1 VSVLPEEA
9 PRLVEMRGISKRFGG
24 VVALENVDLSADRG
38 EVVALLGDNGA
49 GKSTLMNILSGALR
63 SDRGSISLAGEPA
76 RIERPRDAKDLG
88 IETVYQDLAL
98 CDNVDVPTNLFL
110 GREIMRRVPGTPIR
124 VFAKRRM
131 THMTRQ
137 FLNQLQIELSDLGVP
152 VRFLS
157 GGQRQ
162 SIAIAKAV
170 SNQAKVVILDE
181 PTAALGVAQTENVL
195 SLVKNLRDQGLCIVY
210 ISHNMEDVFQV
221 ADRMVVLKNGR
232 VVGERQRAE
241 TDRDEIARLIITGS
255 GTVNDRTENDG

>member
-1 VSVLPEEA
+1 MSDLPEQA

-63 SDRGSISLAGEPA
+63 ADRGSISLSGEPA
-76 RIERPRDAKDLG
+76 RIERPKDAKDLG

-131 THMTRQ
+131 TRLTHE
-137 FLNQLQIELSDLGVP
+137 LLSQLDIDLSHLGVP
-152 VRFLS
+152 VKFLS

-162 SIAIAKAV
+162 SIAIAKSV

-241 TDRDEIARLIITGS
+241 TDRDEIARLIITGRGAAS
-255 GTVNDRTENDG
+255 NRTKNDG

>member
-1 VSVLPEEA
+1 
-9 PRLVEMRGISKRFGG
+9 MRGISKRFGG
-24 VVALENVDLSADRG
+24 VVALDAVDFSADGG

-49 GKSTLMNILSGALR
+49 GKSTLMNTLSGALR
-63 SDRGSISLAGEPA
+63 ADGGRILLAGNA
-76 RIERPRDAKDLG
+76 VRIERPKDSKDLG

-110 GREIMRRVPGTPIR
+110 GREVMQRVPATPIR

-131 THMTRQ
+131 AQLTRQ
-137 FLNQLQIELSDLGVP
+137 FLDQLEIELSDLGVP
-152 VRFLS
+152 VKFLS

-181 PTAALGVAQTENVL
+181 PTAALGVVQTENVL
-195 SLVKNLRDQGLCIVY
+195 NLVKTLRDRGLCIIY

-232 VVGERQRAE
+232 VVGERRRAD
-241 TDRDEIARLIITGS
+241 TNRDEIARLIITGS
-255 GTVNDRTENDG
+255 GGMHDRAENDV